1 MSDPDNYPV
10 PTRLDHLPS
19 FLLMQSARHVH
30 RMVFDRLDAA
40 DARGHHYRILAAL
53 GEGGPSSQI
62 ELGRRCGL
70 DRSDVAAAVDALS
83 DRRFVERAPDPKDR
97 RRNIISLTRRG
108 RHRLSELD
116 DVLTAVQDEAFAP
129 LDADER
135 AQLTAMLTKIIGH
148 HTRDRARH
156 NGHVVPRES

>member
-1 MSDPDNYPV
+1 MSDPDSHPV

-19 FLLMQSARHVH
+19 FLLTQSARHVH

-40 DARGHHYRILAAL
+40 DARGHHYRMLAAL
-53 GEGGPSSQI
+53 DEFGPSSQV

-70 DRSDVAAAVDALS
+70 DRSDVAAAVDALA
-83 DRRFVERAPDPKDR
+83 DRRFVERTPDPADR

-108 RHRLSELD
+108 RNRLTVLD
-116 DVLTAVQDEAFAP
+116 DVLTTVQNDAFAA

-135 AQLTAMLTKIIGH
+135 EQLTAMLTKVVDH
-148 HTRDRARH
+148 HTRAVHEQRAIVH
-156 NGHVVPRES
+156 ES